1 MYSIIIINIFFTI
14 FIKNLFFIGL
24 VLTIVI
30 SLFSDSGKSIMS
42 YVSFYI

>member
-14 FIKNLFFIGL
+14 FFKNRFFIGL

-30 SLFSDSGKSIMS
+30 SLFSDSGKSIIS
-42 YVSFYI
+42 